1 MTRLTSDV
9 TNIQNAVSTGMR
21 PFGRS
26 PVMLILQR
34 AWHFP
39 LIQHWRLYF
48 RGTAGTCRVTHLH
61 YCKCTSAL
69 FQMQFAIDRMNR
81 TIQENLTAVRV
92 VKAYVRGDYEI
103 AKFEEANLNL
113 KKNPKSIWHCRVKYA
128 CHAVCYVRNNTV
140 TAVIRRLSDS

>member
-1 MTRLTSDV
+1 MALPV
-9 TNIQNAVSTGMR
+9 LAVLLICIIVNVR
-21 PFGRS
+21 P
-26 PVMLILQR
+26 
-34 AWHFP
+34 
-39 LIQHWRLYF
+39 LYS
-48 RGTAGTCRVTHLH
+48 
-61 YCKCTSAL
+61 K
-69 FQMQFAIDRMNR
+69 MQFAIDRMNR